1 MPIFTLILLIA
12 FWTISLIT
20 SIVMVIEVIRQI
32 KLKNWI
38 SVIPALMIII
48 IFALYD
54 VLMINIYI

>member
-20 SIVMVIEVIRQI
+20 SIAMVIEIIHQI

-48 IFALYD
+48 IFVLYD
-54 VLMINIYI
+54 ILMINIYT